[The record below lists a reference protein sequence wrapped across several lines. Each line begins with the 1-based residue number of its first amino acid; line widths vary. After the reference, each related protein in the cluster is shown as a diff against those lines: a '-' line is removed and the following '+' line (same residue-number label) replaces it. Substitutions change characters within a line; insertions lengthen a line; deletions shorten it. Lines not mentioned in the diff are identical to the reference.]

1 MKPAYGL
8 RALPRFMISAAHKS
22 SGKTTVATG
31 LAAAF
36 RRRGTV
42 VQVCKK
48 GPDYIDP
55 MWLTAASGR
64 ACRNL
69 DPYLQDWSEIGAL
82 FARVTRDA
90 KLAIVEGNKGLH
102 DGLAL
107 DGSNSS
113 AALAKAL
120 GLPVVLVL
128 DARGMTRGIAPLILG
143 QEAFDREVA
152 VGGVIL
158 NRVGGKRHEAK
169 LRAVIEAY
177 CDLPV
182 LGAIGNDPRLDITER
197 HLGLVP
203 SNELSEVEARIAAMA
218 QAIEEQVDLD
228 ALLALAQSAAPLAP
242 VPTSDQLAHLPARR
256 RLNIGITRDAAFGFY
271 YADDLEAL
279 ERAGCTLLP
288 FDTLRDARL
297 PEVDGLFLGGG
308 FPESFLIEL
317 EANQS
322 LREELRLAIKA
333 GLPVYAECGGLMY
346 LARSLTWKGRSA
358 RMVGAIPADA
368 VMHERPVGRGYVHLR
383 ETAQHPWPQRP
394 AGGTSLRAH
403 EFHYSSLVNLDP
415 ALQFAYEVERGQ
427 GIDGRHDGLV
437 YRNVLAS
444 YSHRRNAGADHW
456 AQHFAAFVA
465 RERLVSVPAAA
476 RAGSRR

>member
-1 MKPAYGL
+1 MKHLAESVSV
-8 RALPRFMISAAHKS
+8 PRFLVSAAHKS
-22 SGKTTVATG
+22 SGKTTVATA

-36 RRRGTV
+36 RRRGQV
-42 VQVCKK
+42 VQTCKK

-55 MWLTAASGR
+55 MWLAAASGR

-69 DPYLQDWSEIGAL
+69 DPYLQSFEEIAAL
-82 FARVTRDA
+82 FARVAREAD
-90 KLAIVEGNKGLH
+90 LAIIEGNKGLH

-120 GLPVVLVL
+120 ALPVILVL
-128 DARGMTRGIAPLILG
+128 DARGMTRGIAPLLLG
-143 QEAFDREVA
+143 QQAFDRELNIA
-152 VGGVIL
+152 GVIL
-158 NRVGGKRHEAK
+158 NRVSGKRHEAK

-177 CDLPV
+177 CQVPV
-182 LGAIGNDPRLDITER
+182 LGAIGNDPRLAITER

-203 SNELSEVEARIAAMA
+203 SNECCEAEARIAAMA
-218 QAIEEQVDLD
+218 QAIEEQVDL
-228 ALLALAQSAAPLAP
+228 AAVLKLAGNAAPLVLPRGAGNLARL
-242 VPTSDQLAHLPARR
+242 PTRR
-256 RLNIGITRDAAFGFY
+256 RLRIGIARDAAFGFY

-279 ERAGCTLLP
+279 EHAGCQLVA
-288 FDTLRDARL
+288 FDSLRDARL

-317 EANQS
+317 EANTS
-322 LREELRLAIKA
+322 LREELRLAIDA

-346 LARSLTWKGRSA
+346 LARSLSWKGRSA

-383 ETAQHPWPQRP
+383 ETAAHPWPL
-394 AGGTSLRAH
+394 GGQGGATLRAH
-403 EFHYSSLVNLDP
+403 EFHYSSLENLAP
-415 ALQFAYEVERGQ
+415 GLKFAYEVERGY

-437 YRNVLAS
+437 YHNLLAS

-456 AQHFAAFVA
+456 AQAFAAFVA
-465 RERLVSVPAAA
+465 RHTVRSQAP
-476 RAGSRR
+476 RPRRQAGG